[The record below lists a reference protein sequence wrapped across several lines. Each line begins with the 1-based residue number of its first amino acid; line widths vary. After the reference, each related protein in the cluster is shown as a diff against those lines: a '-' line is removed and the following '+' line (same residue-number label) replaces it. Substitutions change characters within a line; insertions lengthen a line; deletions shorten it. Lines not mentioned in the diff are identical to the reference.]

1 MRSRLPSLHEPSPKP
16 GRAELLLSLGSK
28 AARQRR
34 PTGFMDTA
42 RVQILGVFPLSMNLP
57 GSCPLSSSKRNRQ
70 LPKNL
75 PGGAPASGLAH
86 RGGCSSAP
94 VWSSAFRPCGALLIF
109 ATLLVLLSLTGAAAR
124 DAEPRHWLTFPAQ
137 PGPGAGKHIVLVSGD
152 EEYRSEESL
161 PMLAEILSRQHGFR
175 CTVLF
180 AINQKT
186 GEVDPNTLDNIP
198 GLEALTTADL
208 MVICTRFRE
217 LPDEQMRFVDA
228 YLESAKPVI
237 GIRPAVVAFR
247 NQPGST
253 FFKYSYLNH
262 AADYPD
268 GFGQQVLGST
278 WISHHG
284 AHGKESTRGIP
295 VKPTHIHPI
304 LRGVGEM
311 WGPSDVYTI
320 RTPIPRDGTVLVT
333 GQVLQGM
340 RPGDPPSTKPTMPLA
355 WTTSYTS
362 ASATGRVFMTTMGA
376 SQDFADEN
384 LRRLF
389 VNACYWAVGLESR
402 IPPQA
407 NVEPVG
413 SYRPT
418 PFGFNTFRK
427 GQFPAGFATVPEPP
441 LASPTNAV
449 PKTAAG
455 SEGKE
460 AGEIRNPKPEI
471 RKKSEARNPKSPL
484 NAEGSLQ
491 TAPLTGSLFGFR
503 TSDFALRTSDFIRI
517 SSLPNQT

>member
-1 MRSRLPSLHEPSPKP
+1 M
-16 GRAELLLSLGSK
+16 
-28 AARQRR
+28 
-34 PTGFMDTA
+34 
-42 RVQILGVFPLSMNLP
+42 
-57 GSCPLSSSKRNRQ
+57 
-70 LPKNL
+70 NL
-75 PGGAPASGLAH
+75 PGGAPASGPAH

-94 VWSSAFRPCGALLIF
+94 VWSSAFRPCGAALIF
-109 ATLLVLLSLTGAAAR
+109 ATLLALFSLTGAAAAR
-124 DAEPRHWLTFPAQ
+124 AAEPRHWLTFPAQ
-137 PGPGAGKHIVLVSGD
+137 PGPGAGKHIVLASGD

-161 PMLAEILSRQHGFR
+161 PMLAEILARQHGFR

-180 AINQKT
+180 AINRKT

-198 GLEALTTADL
+198 GLEALATADL

-295 VKPTHIHPI
+295 VKSPHQHPI
-304 LRGVGEM
+304 LRGVSEM

-407 NVEPVG
+407 SVEPVG

-427 GQFPAGFATVPEPP
+427 RQFPTDFATVPEPP
-441 LASPTNAV
+441 QASPTNAL

-484 NAEGSLQ
+484 NAEGSSPA
-491 TAPLTGSLFGFR
+491 APLTGSLFGFR
-503 TSDFALRTSDFIRI
+503 TSDFIRL

>member
-1 MRSRLPSLHEPSPKP
+1 MS
-16 GRAELLLSLGSK
+16 
-28 AARQRR
+28 
-34 PTGFMDTA
+34 
-42 RVQILGVFPLSMNLP
+42 
-57 GSCPLSSSKRNRQ
+57 
-70 LPKNL
+70 L
-75 PGGAPASGLAH
+75 PGGALASGPAC
-86 RGGCSSAP
+86 RDRRSFAP
-94 VWSSAFRPCGALLIF
+94 NRSPAFRPCGAVLIF
-109 ATLLVLLSLTGAAAR
+109 FTLLVLLSLTGMAAAR
-124 DAEPRHWLTFPAQ
+124 AAEPRHWLTFAAQ

-161 PMLAEILSRQHGFR
+161 PMLAEILARQHGFR

-180 AINQKT
+180 AINRKT

-198 GLEALTTADL
+198 GLEALATADL

-253 FFKYSYLNH
+253 FFKYSSLNH

-295 VKPTHIHPI
+295 VKSPHLHPI

-340 RPGDPPSTKPTMPLA
+340 RPGDSPSAKPTMPLA

-362 ASATGRVFMTTMGA
+362 AGATGRVFMTTMGA

-427 GQFPAGFATVPEPP
+427 GQFPADFATVPEPP
-441 LASPTNAV
+441 PVSPTNVA

-455 SEGKE
+455 SEGKA
-460 AGEIRNPKPEI
+460 AGEIRNSKSEI
-471 RKKSEARNPKSPL
+471 RKKSEVRNPK
-484 NAEGSLQ
+484 NHRDGEGSLQ
-491 TAPLTGSLFGFR
+491 TAPLTVSLFG
-503 TSDFALRTSDFIRI
+503 LRTSDFIRI
-517 SSLPNQT
+517 SSFGFRISSLPNQT